1 MKAARDERRAARIR
15 MKEEK
20 KRRREARERS
30 SNVSDLSSSSS
41 SSSSSSE
48 SSDNDDDDSDDEGAI
63 ESRLPVRDEA
73 IEEFAS
79 LSLACLLLL
88 WLKQHLKT
96 VFGFTDK
103 LVCNSIF

>member
-1 MKAARDERRAARIR
+1 

-20 KRRREARERS
+20 RRRREERDGDAS
-30 SNVSDLSSSSS
+30 GISDSS

-48 SSDNDDDDSDDEGAI
+48 SSSSDDDDSDMEGEAI
-63 ESRLPVRDEA
+63 ESRLPARDEA
-73 IEEFAS
+73 IEEFAH

-96 VFGFTDK
+96 LFGFTDK
-103 LVCNSIF
+103 